1 MLYFILLLVAAALAG
16 VVAALITASS
26 LWAWISTGLSVVAL
40 LLLAADW
47 FRRRSRGVPSDAR
60 AEDLD
65 PAADPQLDD
74 SDEVDHSAAEDAVAA
89 DGAPGEDDVSAEE
102 EPVEQFGEEEPTEV
116 VAAATDGDSADTGS
130 SRPSQ
135 QESERPTVADLS
147 QDADD
152 ADRANSQS
160 DEPAQTASADARA
173 DESASDDAAA
183 DAPDE
188 PEPEPVADAAETT
201 SRVAADPDSASSVPD
216 EESTSAEDARVVAGL
231 DAEVL
236 VVDEY
241 PRYHLAVCD
250 WLTERETI
258 PIAVS
263 EARDLGFTPCVQC
276 APDAGVLANHRNRR
290 KKFRARAGR

>member
-1 MLYFILLLVAAALAG
+1 MLYFILLLVAVALAG

-47 FRRRSRGVPSDAR
+47 FRRRSRGVPSAPRDQ
-60 AEDLD
+60 DLD
-65 PAADPQLDD
+65 PAADPQLDHSED
-74 SDEVDHSAAEDAVAA
+74 VEHSEDEYAVAA
-89 DGAPGEDDVSAEE
+89 DGAPDEDDVSAEE
-102 EPVEQFGEEEPTEV
+102 EPVEQSGEEEPTEV
-116 VAAATDGDSADTGS
+116 VAAATGGDSADTEAA
-130 SRPSQ
+130 RPSW
-135 QESERPTVADLS
+135 QESEQPSVADLP

-152 ADRANSQS
+152 DDGANSQS
-160 DEPAQTASADARA
+160 DEPAQATSAEATA
-173 DESASDDAAA
+173 DESASDGAAA
-183 DAPDE
+183 DAPE
-188 PEPEPVADAAETT
+188 EHELVADAAETT
-201 SRVAADPDSASSVPD
+201 SRVAADADSASSVPG
-216 EESTSAEDARVVAGL
+216 EEPTSAEDARVVAGL

-241 PRYHLAVCD
+241 PRYHLAACD
-250 WLTERETI
+250 WITGRETI